1 MVHNVASVTTVLASL
16 SVLAT
21 AVCAGVW
28 WLWRRAGE
36 SARAQQRLERLEKQ
50 QAATAALLE
59 EIRNKLERKRGR
71 LAIFVTQELVIE
83 NMRRHDQIKNSKHSL

>member
-1 MVHNVASVTTVLASL
+1 MVHNVVSVTAVLASL

-36 SARAQQRLERLEKQ
+36 SARVQDRLERLEKE

-59 EIRNKLERKRGR
+59 EIRNKLENRH
-71 LAIFVTQELVIE
+71 
-83 NMRRHDQIKNSKHSL
+83 RR